1 MTEQSAGPRVASVQR
16 NTKETQIELT
26 LSLDGCG
33 EAEINTGVGF
43 FDHMLAHIARHGLFD
58 LTVNATG
65 DVHVDCHHLVEDV
78 GIVLGS
84 AIAAAVGDK
93 AGLVRYGMAAC
104 PMDEALVLVSLDLSG
119 RPWCR
124 CELEFPTERVGEFDI
139 ELIREF
145 FIAVSSNAA
154 MTLHLVQQSGVNSHH
169 IAEGTF
175 KSFARALDAAT
186 SLDERVTGVPSTK
199 GTL

>member
-1 MTEQSAGPRVASVQR
+1 MNEGMQPRIATIER

-26 LSLDGCG
+26 LDLDGCG
-33 EAEINTGVGF
+33 ESQIETGVGF
-43 FDHMLAHIARHGLFD
+43 FDHMLTHIARHGLFN
-58 LTVNATG
+58 LTVKATG

-84 AIAAAVGDK
+84 AVAAAVGDK

-124 CELEFPTERVGEFDI
+124 CELDFPTERVGEFDL
-139 ELIREF
+139 EMVREF
-145 FIAVSSNAA
+145 FVAVASNAA
-154 MTLHLVQQSGVNSHH
+154 MALHVVQQSGTNSHH
-169 IAEGTF
+169 IAEGAF
-175 KSFARALDAAT
+175 KSFAKALDAAT
-186 SLDERVTGVPSTK
+186 TRDPRVTGVPSTK

>member
-1 MTEQSAGPRVASVQR
+1 MNEGMQPRVATIER

-26 LSLDGCG
+26 LDLDGCG
-33 EAEINTGVGF
+33 ESQIETGVGF
-43 FDHMLAHIARHGLFD
+43 FDHMLTHIARHGLFN
-58 LTVNATG
+58 LTVKATG

-124 CELEFPTERVGEFDI
+124 CELDFPTERVGQFDL
-139 ELIREF
+139 EMVREF
-145 FIAVSSNAA
+145 FVAVASNAA
-154 MTLHLVQQSGVNSHH
+154 MALHVVQQSGSNSHH
-169 IAEGTF
+169 IAEGAF
-175 KSFARALDAAT
+175 KSFAKALDAAT
-186 SLDERVTGVPSTK
+186 TRDPRVTGVPSTK

>member
-1 MTEQSAGPRVASVQR
+1 MNEESGQPRVASIQR

-33 EAEINTGVGF
+33 EAEIDTGVGF
-43 FDHMLAHIARHGLFD
+43 FDHMLTHIARHGLFD
-58 LTVNATG
+58 LTVKATG
-65 DVHVDCHHLVEDV
+65 DTHVDFHHLVEDV

-84 AIAAAVGDK
+84 AIAVAIGDK

-104 PMDEALVLVSLDLSG
+104 PMDEALVQVALDLSG

-124 CELEFPTERVGEFDI
+124 CELEFPTASVGEFDT
-139 ELIREF
+139 ELVREF
-145 FIAVSSNAA
+145 FIAVASNAA

>member
-1 MTEQSAGPRVASVQR
+1 MNERSAQPRVASIQR
-16 NTKETQIELT
+16 RTKETQIELT

-33 EAEINTGVGF
+33 EAQIDSGVGF
-43 FDHMLAHIARHGLFD
+43 FDHMLTHIARHGLFD
-58 LTVNATG
+58 LSVKATG
-65 DVHVDCHHLVEDV
+65 DLHVDCHHLVEDV

-104 PMDEALVLVSLDLSG
+104 PMDEALVMVALDLGG

-124 CELEFPTERVGEFDI
+124 CELEFPTERVGEFDL
-139 ELIREF
+139 ELVREF
-145 FIAVSSNAA
+145 FVAVASNAA
-154 MTLHLVQQSGVNSHH
+154 MALHIVQQSGANSHH

-186 SLDERVTGVPSTK
+186 SLDERVVGVPSTK

>member
-1 MTEQSAGPRVASVQR
+1 MNEGMQPRVATIEL

-26 LSLDGCG
+26 LDLDGCG
-33 EAEINTGVGF
+33 ESQIETGVGF
-43 FDHMLAHIARHGLFD
+43 FDHMLTHIARHGLFN
-58 LTVNATG
+58 LTVKATG

-124 CELEFPTERVGEFDI
+124 CELDFPTERVGQFDL
-139 ELIREF
+139 EMVREF
-145 FIAVSSNAA
+145 FVAVASNAA
-154 MTLHLVQQSGVNSHH
+154 MALHVVQQSGSNSHH
-169 IAEGTF
+169 IAEGAF
-175 KSFARALDAAT
+175 KSFAKALDAAT
-186 SLDERVTGVPSTK
+186 TRDPRVTGVPSTK

>member
-1 MTEQSAGPRVASVQR
+1 MNEGMQPRVATIER

-26 LSLDGCG
+26 LNLDGCG
-33 EAEINTGVGF
+33 ESQIETGVGF
-43 FDHMLAHIARHGLFD
+43 FDHMLTHIARHGLVN
-58 LTVNATG
+58 LTVKATG

-124 CELEFPTERVGEFDI
+124 CALDFPTERVGEFDL
-139 ELIREF
+139 EMVREF
-145 FIAVSSNAA
+145 FVAVASNAGMA
-154 MTLHLVQQSGVNSHH
+154 LHVVQQSGTNSHH
-169 IAEGTF
+169 IAEGAF
-175 KSFARALDAAT
+175 KSFAKALDAAT
-186 SLDERVTGVPSTK
+186 TRDPRVTGVPSTK

>member
-1 MTEQSAGPRVASVQR
+1 MNEGMQPRIAPIER
-16 NTKETQIELT
+16 NTKETQIALT
-26 LSLDGCG
+26 LDLDGCG
-33 EAEINTGVGF
+33 ESQIETGVGF
-43 FDHMLAHIARHGLFD
+43 FDHMLTHIARHGLFN
-58 LTVNATG
+58 LTVKATG

-124 CELEFPTERVGEFDI
+124 CELDFPTERVGQFDL
-139 ELIREF
+139 EMVREF
-145 FIAVSSNAA
+145 FVAVASNAA
-154 MTLHLVQQSGVNSHH
+154 MALHVVQQSGTNSHH
-169 IAEGTF
+169 IAEGAF
-175 KSFARALDAAT
+175 KSFAKALDAAT
-186 SLDERVTGVPSTK
+186 TRDPRVTGVPSTK

>member
-1 MTEQSAGPRVASVQR
+1 
-16 NTKETQIELT
+16 
-26 LSLDGCG
+26 
-33 EAEINTGVGF
+33 
-43 FDHMLAHIARHGLFD
+43 
-58 LTVNATG
+58 
-65 DVHVDCHHLVEDV
+65 VDFHHLVEDV
-78 GIVLGS
+78 GIVLGQ
-84 AIAAAVGDK
+84 AIAAAIGDK

-119 RPWCR
+119 RPWTR
-124 CELEFPTERVGEFDI
+124 CELEFPTSSVGEFDT

-145 FIAVSSNAA
+145 FVAVASHSA

-169 IAEGTF
+169 IAEGAF

-186 SLDERVTGVPSTK
+186 RLDERVTGVPSTK

>member
-1 MTEQSAGPRVASVQR
+1 MNERSGQPRVASIQR

-33 EAEINTGVGF
+33 EADIDTGVGF
-43 FDHMLAHIARHGLFD
+43 FDHMLTHIARHGLFN
-58 LTVNATG
+58 LTVKATG
-65 DVHVDCHHLVEDV
+65 DVHVDFHHLVEDV

-93 AGLVRYGMAAC
+93 AGLVRYGMAGC

-124 CELEFPTERVGEFDI
+124 CELEFPTERVGEFDL
-139 ELIREF
+139 ELVREF
-145 FIAVSSNAA
+145 FVAVASNAA
-154 MTLHLVQQSGVNSHH
+154 MALHVVQQSGTNSHH
-169 IAEGTF
+169 IAEGAF
-175 KSFARALDAAT
+175 KSFAKALDAAT
-186 SLDERVTGVPSTK
+186 QIDPRVTGVPSTK

>member
-1 MTEQSAGPRVASVQR
+1 MNEGMQPRVATIER
-16 NTKETQIELT
+16 DTKETQIELT
-26 LSLDGCG
+26 LDLDGCG
-33 EAEINTGVGF
+33 ESQIETGVGF
-43 FDHMLAHIARHGLFD
+43 FDHMLTHIARHGLFN
-58 LTVNATG
+58 LTVKATG

-124 CELEFPTERVGEFDI
+124 CELDFPTERVGQFDL
-139 ELIREF
+139 EMVREF
-145 FIAVSSNAA
+145 FVAVASNAA
-154 MTLHLVQQSGVNSHH
+154 MALHVVQQSGSNSHH
-169 IAEGTF
+169 IAEGAF
-175 KSFARALDAAT
+175 KSFAKALDAAT
-186 SLDERVTGVPSTK
+186 TRDPRVTGVPSTK